1 MVIGLGL
8 AANAANQ
15 AMFENLGTPE
25 QIYNVKYIAVAL
37 ITLILTIIF
46 NMYLKGFMGLIPI
59 LLGIVC
65 GYIVA
70 LIFGIVNIEP
80 IKEAAWFAMPSFQV
94 PFVTYTPKLYLT
106 AILTMAPIAFVTMTE
121 HIGHLMVLN
130 KLTKRNFYENPG
142 LHKTLMGDGLAQIVA
157 GLVGGPPVTSY
168 GENIGVLAITRVH
181 SVFVIGGAAALAM
194 ILAFVGKLTALIQ
207 SIPGPVIGGISFIL
221 FGVIASS
228 GLKILIDNKIDFNLK
243 RNLLIASVI
252 LVVGIGGLTFQAGP
266 IALSGMALATLF
278 GIILNLVLPQQ
289 AKSEAE

>member
-1 MVIGLGL
+1 
-8 AANAANQ
+8 
-15 AMFENLGTPE
+15 
-25 QIYNVKYIAVAL
+25 
-37 ITLILTIIF
+37 
-46 NMYLKGFMGLIPI
+46 MGLIPI